1 MDSNTKTA
9 QNKLTRVVKNSARTL
24 SAVTLLTASGAIFAT
39 TGQLVL
45 INSLGVVVSGNAGG
59 TASAV
64 KVVVND
70 STGVCSTTN
79 TLAYGGVLTVKWDDT
94 KTHSTTQCTGITSVD
109 VSALP
114 TTSSGVVQYDSTANT
129 TPPATATAPTNFVAP
144 TTAIANLALIITGKT
159 SAAMTNSAT
168 SWGSAVGVAPIY
180 LTTNGTISTTGIM
193 GAVGSEGFKA
203 SALMQRYGVRPAND
217 GKLY

>member
-24 SAVTLLTASGAIFAT
+24 TAVTLLTASGAIFAT

-70 STGVCSTTN
+70 ATGVCSTTN

-94 KTHSTTQCTGITSVD
+94 KTHSATQCTGITSVD

-203 SALMQRYGVRPAND
+203 STLMQRYGVRPAND